1 MTFSNISL
9 IQVLGTAFFS
19 VAVLHTFLVS
29 KIIHWS
35 HRYPEGSVARG
46 ALHLA
51 GEIEVVFGIWA
62 AIFLTVYAV
71 IEGPGAVVEYQES
84 LHFTEPIFVF
94 CIMVIAATKPILM
107 AASSLINF
115 LSSLLQKILRV
126 PDVQADL
133 FVVLTVGPLAGSFIT
148 EPAAMT
154 VTALML
160 NSMIKSTH
168 HKKFLYALI
177 AVLFV
182 NVSIGGALTSFAAP
196 PILMVA
202 GKWNW
207 QSAYVFS
214 HFGWKAMIAVLVNA
228 IGLVLFFRKD
238 LEEICRGLGEGRRHQ
253 SQIPMWVTLLHYTF
267 LVFIVFSAHHPNTA
281 MGIFLLFL
289 GVTTV
294 TSRYQER
301 LRLRESLLV
310 AFFLGGIMVFG
321 AFQRWWL
328 APLLG
333 ALGDYQL
340 FAGATALTAITDN
353 AALTYLGA
361 QVEGL
366 AEASKYFL
374 VAGAI
379 TGGGLTVI
387 ANAPN
392 AAGYSILNNKFAD
405 GISPGSLLIAALL
418 PTAVAALCLGFL

>member
-1 MTFSNISL
+1 MIE
-9 IQVLGTAFFS
+9 ILGTVFFA

-29 KIIHWS
+29 KIIHMS
-35 HRYPEGSVARG
+35 HRYSEGSVVRG
-46 ALHLA
+46 FLHLA
-51 GEIEVVFGIWA
+51 GEIEVVFGLWA
-62 AIFLTVYAV
+62 AVFLIVYAFV
-71 IEGPGAVVEYQES
+71 EGPAAVVAYQES

-94 CIMVIAATKPILM
+94 CIMVVAATKPILT
-107 AASSLINF
+107 AASSAINF
-115 LSSLLQKILRV
+115 LSYLLQKILRL
-126 PDVQADL
+126 PDIHADL
-133 FVVLTVGPLAGSFIT
+133 IVVMTVGPLVGSFIT

-160 NSMIKSTH
+160 NSMIKSTQN
-168 HKKFLYALI
+168 KKFLYALI

-207 QSAYVFS
+207 DSAYVFS
-214 HFGWKAMIAVLVNA
+214 HLGWKALIAVTVNA
-228 IGLVLFFRKD
+228 VGLAMFFWKD
-238 LEEICRGLGEGRRHQ
+238 LGSVCRGLGEGRQ
-253 SQIPMWVTLLHYTF
+253 QQNVIPIWVTVLHYAF
-267 LVFIVFSAHHPNTA
+267 LVGVVLSAHHPNTA
-281 MGIFLLFL
+281 MGMFLLFL

-294 TSRYQER
+294 TSRYQEKI
-301 LRLRESLLV
+301 RLRESLLV
-310 AFFLGGIMVFG
+310 AFFLGGIMIFG

-328 APLLG
+328 EPLLS
-333 ALGDYQL
+333 ALGNYQL
-340 FAGATALTAITDN
+340 FAGATILTAVTDN

-361 QVEGL
+361 QVDGL
-366 AEASKYFL
+366 ADASKYFL

-405 GISPGSLLIAALL
+405 GINPASLLLAALA
-418 PTAVAALCLGFL
+418 PTVIAALCLGFI